1 LPLSHTII
9 IEKEGLIPGGHTVN
23 RPDRTEYAE
32 YYHKYVEAVPD
43 GDISD
48 ILEDQLIAAVNL
60 FSNISEEQ
68 SKQRYAPDKWSI
80 REVLGHIM
88 DAERVF
94 AYRALRFS
102 RGDQKPL
109 QGFDENEYINNS
121 NYDKTILLLLIEEFS
136 SLRKSTIALFK
147 SMENEMWL
155 KKGIASGHEV
165 SVRGLA
171 YIIAGHTEHHLD
183 IIKERY
189 F

>member
-1 LPLSHTII
+1 MA
-9 IEKEGLIPGGHTVN
+9 IEKDESKRGVPAMN
-23 RPDRTEYAE
+23 RPDKTEYAE
-32 YYHKYVEAVPD
+32 YYHKYIQAVPN

-48 ILEDQLIAAVNL
+48 ILENQLNTTVEL
-60 FSNISEEQ
+60 FSNITEEK
-68 SKQRYAPDKWSI
+68 SLYRYAPGKWCI
-80 REVLGHIM
+80 REVLGHII

-121 NYDKTILLLLIEEFS
+121 SYERRNLPMLIEEFFNI
-136 SLRKSTIALFK
+136 RKSTISLFK
-147 SMENEMWL
+147 SMHNEMWL
-155 KKGIASGHEV
+155 KRGNASGYDV

-171 YIIAGHTEHHLD
+171 YIIAGHTEHHLE

-189 F
+189 L

>member
-1 LPLSHTII
+1 M
-9 IEKEGLIPGGHTVN
+9 N
-23 RPDRTEYAE
+23 RPDKTEYAE

-48 ILEDQLIAAVNL
+48 VLEDQLIAAVNL
-60 FSNISEEQ
+60 FSNISEDK
-68 SKQRYAPDKWSI
+68 SKQRYAPGKWSI

-121 NYDKTILLLLIEEFS
+121 NYDKTNLSLLIEEFLN
-136 SLRKSTIALFK
+136 LRRSTISVFR
-147 SMENEMWL
+147 SMKNEMWL
-155 KKGIASGHEV
+155 KKGNASGYDV
-165 SVRGLA
+165 TVRGLA
-171 YIIAGHTEHHLD
+171 YIIAGHAEHHFEV
-183 IIKERY
+183 IKERY
-189 F
+189 L

>member
-1 LPLSHTII
+1 
-9 IEKEGLIPGGHTVN
+9 VN
-23 RPDRTEYAE
+23 RPDKTEYAE

-48 ILEDQLIAAVNL
+48 VLEDQLIAAVNL
-60 FSNISEEQ
+60 FSNISEDK
-68 SKQRYAPDKWSI
+68 SKQRYAPGKWSI

-121 NYDKTILLLLIEEFS
+121 NYDKTNLSLLIEEFLN
-136 SLRKSTIALFK
+136 LRRSTISVFR
-147 SMENEMWL
+147 SMKNEMWL
-155 KKGIASGHEV
+155 KKGNASGYDV
-165 SVRGLA
+165 TVRGLA
-171 YIIAGHTEHHLD
+171 YIIAGHAEHHFEV
-183 IIKERY
+183 IKERY
-189 F
+189 L